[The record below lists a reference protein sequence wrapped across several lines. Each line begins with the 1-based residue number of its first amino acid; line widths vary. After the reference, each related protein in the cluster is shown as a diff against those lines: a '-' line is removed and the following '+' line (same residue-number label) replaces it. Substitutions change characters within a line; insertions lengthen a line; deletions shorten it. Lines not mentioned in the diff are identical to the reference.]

1 MIPVWDFQNQMIP
14 VRRATDISVVC
25 SALEVSDV
33 DRSGGVLL
41 TGGFVSEFTFRAKI
55 MAMLFNK

>member
-1 MIPVWDFQNQMIP
+1 MIP
-14 VRRATDISVVC
+14 VRHATDISVVC